1 MEYNTKVY
9 EIVDKE
15 DNVLYVVLKHEDFI
29 SLGLGDIDLD
39 YFCYQQLTK
48 EEFIFDLKNNKL

>member
-1 MEYNTKVY
+1 MEDNKKVY

-15 DNVLYVVLKHEDFI
+15 DNVLYVVLKREDFFEL
-29 SLGLGDIDLD
+29 SNGHIDFDDL
-39 YFCYQQLTK
+39 YYQQSTK

>member
-1 MEYNTKVY
+1 MEDNKKVY

-15 DNVLYVVLKHEDFI
+15 DNVLYVVLKREDFFEL
-29 SLGLGDIDLD
+29 SNGHIDFDDL
-39 YFCYQQLTK
+39 CYQQSTK